1 MQQENITFI
10 DLFAGIGGFRLGF
23 ENAGFKCVYSN
34 EIDKHACEVYEANFN
49 ENPFGDITKLDPN
62 DIPDFV

>member
-10 DLFAGIGGFRLGF
+10 DLFAGIGGFRLRF

-34 EIDKHACEVYEANFN
+34 EIDKHAGWLTRSFKYDLEQIQSKNN
-49 ENPFGDITKLDPN
+49 N
-62 DIPDFV
+62 